1 MTMETA
7 LYILSTWAAV
17 AGSAA
22 VAMLWRV
29 SVVQARMMQRF
40 EEGARLHERIEARLA
55 RHSERLDKHQIELTR
70 LAPRRS

>member
-1 MTMETA
+1 META

-22 VAMLWRV
+22 VGLLWRV

-40 EEGARLHERIEARLA
+40 EEGARTHERFEARLA
-55 RHSERLDKHQIELTR
+55 RHSERLDKHQIELTK
-70 LAPRRS
+70 LAKAR

>member
-1 MTMETA
+1 META

-22 VAMLWRV
+22 VGLLWRV

-40 EEGARLHERIEARLA
+40 EEGARIHDRMDARLA